1 MAEQKLGEENPFL
14 QYVTPATGDS
24 GLTIQEEN
32 PFLQYVEPAA
42 EDNPFLQYVSAPEP
56 EDRGFF
62 SQMGKGFQGFEF
74 GTVVPKIGLQVD
86 SPIIAKARQYLGAY
100 TQLEEGATPEQL
112 AEGSGGTLDLDQ
124 LRRYQQGSEEE
135 RQQLREF
142 SETTSERAMART
154 RERLSTLAESE
165 ARTQEF
171 APAVP
176 GITDVKSLADFR
188 DWLGYSIGAGSKQ
201 IIPVMGAAVI
211 GGAPGALA
219 VGTSLAAGETIGN
232 RLSFVQDIV
241 KDLPPEEQATAIA
254 EYLEKTGDTTAM
266 VSLASGALDLAGP
279 VGSILRR
286 RLAKDLGEEVVD
298 RTTGEAFKAAVRR
311 APKEMLEEG
320 ITGGLQEVTQIAG
333 KRVTG
338 EQAGDILSSENI
350 KAVIDAAAAE
360 AAGSIG
366 GSGINITTSTGRQA
380 YQNAKRDAIARILS
394 TQARADNL
402 TQMTEQELME
412 FGARV
417 DQHRREGKSEE
428 EAVKLAGQETITGD
442 IGAVEEASAQA
453 ETDAIEAQEKIAAE
467 PVAEVDETIELP
479 QQEKEGISAMAR
491 EDAAEATEF
500 NEVMSQNKAA
510 VLESMG
516 PEAAALYESEA
527 RALIDAKRPEEAPSV
542 AGPAI
547 GEITDAELQDDRRA
561 PELGFEEP
569 TKAEPIELDQPE
581 LDLGP
586 EVNPVTGLQPK
597 GTKKTRGRPPLEQ
610 TEARIAQ
617 VAQNTAESKA
627 RTQTLS
633 RAVSS
638 ASTVIKPEKLTTLLK
653 KYGFETLEEVQAF
666 DPTPQREAAA
676 PVEIEEEAGLSR
688 LERIA
693 RAAPKPEQVAEPKQT
708 AEQKKALVERNK
720 RVKNYNALI
729 KQLGKYQ
736 KQRIDKL
743 AKLYE
748 LRNDPQYRGNGRA
761 LANID
766 KFIAREDISPQ
777 ERELAKA
784 QAASKKPRRAESF
797 EEATSSQL
805 RPEYANAPQPA
816 SLFDAVMQNG
826 TPFEKLLARR
836 LKPFLEGTR
845 LVIVNDV
852 AIDVPADVQQDF
864 YNSKGL
870 YDGPSNT
877 IYLNNTTQDALD
889 SGLNNRVFLHEA
901 VHAATV
907 GVMEAYV
914 RNPELLSPKAQEAV
928 QQIME
933 LMVVAETVYY
943 KRKEAGLTSRALDA
957 LADREAGLDV
967 FSDLYEFVSY
977 GLTQPEFQEFLTV
990 VTPVER
996 SGLSRFLDA
1005 VRSLFNIPRNQDNA
1019 FLSLMDLTD
1028 TVIEENKTFK
1038 NLNPSVVAQAKKQA
1052 KRGSAQAN
1060 KLAKSARPEAMVSSL
1075 GELVAAVRS
1084 GADASR
1090 LLKSIYQA
1098 IDAKALRA
1106 VLGTFTSDG
1115 IVRSFGD
1122 AILNLK
1128 VTNDVVQDMAIYR
1141 GRMLRALSEKVPKWA
1156 EFNAKFQQGA
1166 IILADVMH
1174 LATLHNFDP
1183 AKHKDLATALKN
1195 DAQLV
1200 ALRRKQQQVA
1210 ANPLMSKGQKVSAR
1224 AAVTRRENQIREVY
1238 EGATVDGDV
1247 YAGWNNLQKEE
1258 NGGQRGVEIYKM
1270 ARDSYKDTLQE
1281 HQFILQQ
1288 KVARSNLPDE
1298 AKKVV
1303 LAEITKNFQE
1313 AKRLEVYF
1321 PLMRYGDWWLRVG
1334 KGQQREFYMF
1344 ESEVARNDFARKR
1357 AEERGQNYEDALES
1371 EDIQIGQ
1378 NSQTNEFRKEIND
1391 SSATLKKVFELLDES
1406 PSANTPDIK
1415 DSVYQMYLM
1424 TLSGQDMRR
1433 RFVHR
1438 KGVAGFSTDVLRNF
1452 VTSQHTSANQ
1462 LARLQFSEDI
1472 RNGIAQAYAEL
1483 KGRPDAARL
1492 KIVVDEVAGR
1502 ALDEASP
1509 PKLAEGVNWDSMA
1522 SFGNKVVFYWLL
1534 SAPKSAIIQLTQLP
1548 IVGLPVLA
1556 AEFGGVNAHKIAA
1569 RYMATLPFNKLG
1581 TSKFDDEGVLQT
1593 RFSEPSMNKSSY
1605 VLENPDRELSRA
1617 LQEAWSYAN
1626 DRDLFMST
1634 YAADLTARGQIPSRS
1649 HGALPTRIFRGT
1661 ANMMSGLFHHTE
1673 RINREIMYMSS
1684 FELAYADAK
1693 KRGLTGKA
1701 AQQEAQQR
1709 AMDLTYRGLFN
1720 YSNYNKPRLMKSTAV
1735 GRIATQ
1741 FLTFPMQMT
1750 SYMVRNF
1757 FNMLSMHKSFAEKKQ
1772 AATQFFG
1779 TMGMTFMFA
1788 GATGLPLYTSMM
1800 ALMEGIREA
1809 MRPEGEDDDP
1819 WYDEDDYGNPLGKR
1833 NLDLWFRESFL
1844 PQYFGKDSSIAKS
1857 LGLSDETADLLQRG
1871 VELGPI
1877 SALTGLNIGASTSL
1891 DGLWFRDDIPREST
1905 EEELVNWFY
1914 NTGTGPF
1921 GSLIRSGS
1929 RAYDD
1934 IRDGKYQRAMEG
1946 LLPAFFRN
1954 PVKAL
1959 RFYEEGNL
1967 TRQGAEVK
1975 PEEYYTA
1982 FKLVGQTLG
1991 FSDTEVAE
1999 IQNSNFLVMGLVNE
2013 LKQEKGALL
2022 DDLDDAVTN
2031 YENSLSDKSYDAILK
2046 VMDEITQHNLR
2057 NPWTYIDIDTMERS
2071 LKGRAERRGASFEG
2085 LYVDKKLQPVIL
2097 TLKEKIRNP

>member
-1 MAEQKLGEENPFL
+1 M
-14 QYVTPATGDS
+14 
-24 GLTIQEEN
+24 
-32 PFLQYVEPAA
+32 
-42 EDNPFLQYVSAPEP
+42 
-56 EDRGFF
+56 
-62 SQMGKGFQGFEF
+62 
-74 GTVVPKIGLQVD
+74 
-86 SPIIAKARQYLGAY
+86 
-100 TQLEEGATPEQL
+100 
-112 AEGSGGTLDLDQ
+112 
-124 LRRYQQGSEEE
+124 
-135 RQQLREF
+135 
-142 SETTSERAMART
+142 
-154 RERLSTLAESE
+154 
-165 ARTQEF
+165 
-171 APAVP
+171 
-176 GITDVKSLADFR
+176 
-188 DWLGYSIGAGSKQ
+188 
-201 IIPVMGAAVI
+201 
-211 GGAPGALA
+211 
-219 VGTSLAAGETIGN
+219 
-232 RLSFVQDIV
+232 
-241 KDLPPEEQATAIA
+241 
-254 EYLEKTGDTTAM
+254 
-266 VSLASGALDLAGP
+266 
-279 VGSILRR
+279 
-286 RLAKDLGEEVVD
+286 
-298 RTTGEAFKAAVRR
+298 
-311 APKEMLEEG
+311 
-320 ITGGLQEVTQIAG
+320 
-333 KRVTG
+333 
-338 EQAGDILSSENI
+338 
-350 KAVIDAAAAE
+350 
-360 AAGSIG
+360 
-366 GSGINITTSTGRQA
+366 
-380 YQNAKRDAIARILS
+380 
-394 TQARADNL
+394 
-402 TQMTEQELME
+402 
-412 FGARV
+412 
-417 DQHRREGKSEE
+417 
-428 EAVKLAGQETITGD
+428 
-442 IGAVEEASAQA
+442 
-453 ETDAIEAQEKIAAE
+453 
-467 PVAEVDETIELP
+467 
-479 QQEKEGISAMAR
+479 
-491 EDAAEATEF
+491 
-500 NEVMSQNKAA
+500 
-510 VLESMG
+510 
-516 PEAAALYESEA
+516 
-527 RALIDAKRPEEAPSV
+527 
-542 AGPAI
+542 
-547 GEITDAELQDDRRA
+547 
-561 PELGFEEP
+561 
-569 TKAEPIELDQPE
+569 
-581 LDLGP
+581 
-586 EVNPVTGLQPK
+586 
-597 GTKKTRGRPPLEQ
+597 
-610 TEARIAQ
+610 
-617 VAQNTAESKA
+617 
-627 RTQTLS
+627 
-633 RAVSS
+633 
-638 ASTVIKPEKLTTLLK
+638 
-653 KYGFETLEEVQAF
+653 
-666 DPTPQREAAA
+666 
-676 PVEIEEEAGLSR
+676 
-688 LERIA
+688 
-693 RAAPKPEQVAEPKQT
+693 
-708 AEQKKALVERNK
+708 
-720 RVKNYNALI
+720 
-729 KQLGKYQ
+729 
-736 KQRIDKL
+736 
-743 AKLYE
+743 
-748 LRNDPQYRGNGRA
+748 
-761 LANID
+761 
-766 KFIAREDISPQ
+766 
-777 ERELAKA
+777 
-784 QAASKKPRRAESF
+784 
-797 EEATSSQL
+797 
-805 RPEYANAPQPA
+805 
-816 SLFDAVMQNG
+816 
-826 TPFEKLLARR
+826 
-836 LKPFLEGTR
+836 
-845 LVIVNDV
+845 
-852 AIDVPADVQQDF
+852 
-864 YNSKGL
+864 
-870 YDGPSNT
+870 
-877 IYLNNTTQDALD
+877 
-889 SGLNNRVFLHEA
+889 
-901 VHAATV
+901 
-907 GVMEAYV
+907 
-914 RNPELLSPKAQEAV
+914 
-928 QQIME
+928 
-933 LMVVAETVYY
+933 
-943 KRKEAGLTSRALDA
+943 
-957 LADREAGLDV
+957 
-967 FSDLYEFVSY
+967 
-977 GLTQPEFQEFLTV
+977 
-990 VTPVER
+990 
-996 SGLSRFLDA
+996 
-1005 VRSLFNIPRNQDNA
+1005 
-1019 FLSLMDLTD
+1019 
-1028 TVIEENKTFK
+1028 
-1038 NLNPSVVAQAKKQA
+1038 
-1052 KRGSAQAN
+1052 
-1060 KLAKSARPEAMVSSL
+1060 
-1075 GELVAAVRS
+1075 
-1084 GADASR
+1084 
-1090 LLKSIYQA
+1090 
-1098 IDAKALRA
+1098 
-1106 VLGTFTSDG
+1106 LGTFTSDG